1 MIGFRGVL
9 SFFEGCALARFIAP
23 NAWRTRS
30 RNSAWS
36 TNTRSTPFLKTQ
48 AIFSPVQETALLTP
62 AETVPHFCSWKT
74 DRQGVSGAK
83 VQHRLTCWSTNA
95 FAISSNLTRI
105 NSRVATTLLGSTA
118 WRSVF
123 QEQKCSTAALVPLE
137 NPRKPWL
144 IRVRLLGLRRRGR
157 APANNALECQHAA
170 CAPD

>member
-74 DRQGVSGAK
+74 DRHAVDPSK
-83 VQHRLTCWSTNA
+83 V
-95 FAISSNLTRI
+95 
-105 NSRVATTLLGSTA
+105 VATLL
-118 WRSVF
+118 
-123 QEQKCSTAALVPLE
+123 
-137 NPRKPWL
+137 L
-144 IRVRLLGLRRRGR
+144 IRVRLLEIAKAFVDQQVRRCCTFARL
-157 APANNALECQHAA
+157 LENRPPC
-170 CAPD
+170 C